1 MLKIYLTLRVHNKK
15 QLQSYKY
22 PPVRISV
29 TLTAVFI
36 LLIFYTFPLPKN
48 FVLFSQFFTA
58 GTSSVVTSGSASGV
72 GVEVAPGVKVGS
84 ASGVSV
90 GSASGAIISDR

>member
-1 MLKIYLTLRVHNKK
+1 MLKAYLALPVHNKK

-36 LLIFYTFPLPKN
+36 LLVFYTFFLPKN

-58 GTSSVVTSGSASGV
+58 GTSSVVTSGSSSGV

-84 ASGVSV
+84 ASG
-90 GSASGAIISDR
+90 AIISDR